1 MMAWSP
7 LASGKENILKNE
19 TLKKIGDKYQKSIAQ
34 VTLRWLYQR
43 NIIPVVKSTNPTRIK
58 ENLNI
63 FDFELSKE
71 DMLEIEKLDQGHTC
85 FHERDTAQKV
95 NHFLDQAF
103 KFNL

>member
-1 MMAWSP
+1 MIFNRD
-7 LASGKENILKNE
+7 E
-19 TLKKIGDKYQKSIAQ
+19 KSIAQ

-43 NIIPVVKSTNPTRIK
+43 NIIPVVKSTYPTRMK

-63 FDFELSKE
+63 FDFELSTE

-95 NHFLDQAF
+95 NIF
-103 KFNL
+103 